1 MRTHEATYEAF
12 INGRLGK
19 DEWTHEAHLVTCWMA
34 LQTRTPAEALSHLR
48 NSIKAHNC
56 GIGIE
61 NTATSGYHETMT
73 VYYVTAINALGADSL
88 EDLFDEPSVGRKAP
102 LEHWTNDCLMS
113 EEARAEWLEL
123 DLAPLPWT
131 PVRDTT

>member
-1 MRTHEATYEAF
+1 
-12 INGRLGK
+12 
-19 DEWTHEAHLVTCWMA
+19 
-34 LQTRTPAEALSHLR
+34 
-48 NSIKAHNC
+48 
-56 GIGIE
+56 
-61 NTATSGYHETMT
+61 MT